1 MSQIK
6 KATTETL
13 RAKLEEAFY
22 LASSK
27 FKISY
32 QRLAIRKVVVEK
44 EDIFVNIVNQ
54 FQRTR
59 VITSSTD
66 KHHSLDSEDD
76 SGCRNISRQ
85 QQFFSELHSPG
96 RSHYTIRNIFVNLPK
111 GSGKSS
117 GRGVGRAKL

>member
-13 RAKLEEAFY
+13 RAKLKEAFY

-27 FKISY
+27 FEISY
-32 QRLAIRKVVVEK
+32 QRLAIRKIVVEK
-44 EDIFVNIVNQ
+44 ED
-54 FQRTR
+54 
-59 VITSSTD
+59 
-66 KHHSLDSEDD
+66 
-76 SGCRNISRQ
+76 
-85 QQFFSELHSPG
+85 
-96 RSHYTIRNIFVNLPK
+96 IFVNLPK